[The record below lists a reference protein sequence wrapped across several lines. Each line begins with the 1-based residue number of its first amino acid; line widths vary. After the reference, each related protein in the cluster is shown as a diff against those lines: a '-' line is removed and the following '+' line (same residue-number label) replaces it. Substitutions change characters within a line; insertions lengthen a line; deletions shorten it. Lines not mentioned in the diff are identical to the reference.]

1 MPMLLFMFHS
11 HLSDHVLFLFQPSHA
26 RTESILTEHTVNA
39 RLFDGVLIAFFE
51 LFVVGVVLGDL
62 AELLAPVVGL
72 LALRLLGLGLT
83 RRG

>member
-26 RTESILTEHTVNA
+26 RTEAVLTEHTVNA
-39 RLFDGVLIAFFE
+39 RLFDDVLIALFE
-51 LFVVGVVLGDL
+51 LFVIRVVLGDL

-72 LALRLLGLGLT
+72 LAL
-83 RRG
+83 